1 MATRLGMLV
10 LCVALTLGSG
20 CAHHRVGRPPTA
32 REIAEINEESSA
44 GGTAMTVYYV
54 DQEHPC
60 GAGACAVD
68 GPRPDS
74 NTPPFEIERIVG
86 VDEQR
91 MTVVAKSGDVWQL
104 DLTQLAG
111 VTTHGH
117 ATWQGSVV
125 GGSLGLVLG
134 GLVALYASDPAAGIL
149 GDPPVMSSGQSS
161 SGTTAVEI
169 LVGFTVVG
177 AIIGAI
183 AGYNAHTN
191 DTYEFGN
198 TGLSF
203 GPPSSFSR

>member
-1 MATRLGMLV
+1 MLV
-10 LCVALTLGSG
+10 VSGFALTLMAG

-32 REIAEINEESSA
+32 REIAEMNEESGDGA
-44 GGTAMTVYYV
+44 AAMTLYYV
-54 DQEHPC
+54 DQSHPC
-60 GAGACAVD
+60 GGGACVVD
-68 GPRPDS
+68 GARPVS

-91 MTVVAKSGDVWQL
+91 MTVVSRSGDVWHL
-104 DLTQLAG
+104 DLSQVAG

-125 GGSLGLVLG
+125 GGSLGLAVG
-134 GLVALYASDPAAGIL
+134 GLFALVASGGIL
-149 GDPPVMSSGQSS
+149 VDPPITSYGHSS
-161 SGTTAVEI
+161 SDTTAVAI

-177 AIIGAI
+177 AIIGAV
-183 AGYNAHTN
+183 AGYHARTN
-191 DTYEFGN
+191 DTYEFGD